1 MNDAPSFLIRQG
13 SLVLFIGVFIEQVGL
28 PIPAAPLLLA
38 AGALVA
44 AGQMNWAVAISS
56 VAVASLLADLIWYQ
70 LGRLRG
76 ARILGFLC
84 RISLQ
89 PDSCIRSTQD
99 IFLHHGMG
107 AVVVAKFIPGLSTV
121 MPPLAAIFRVPLR
134 RFLLFDGLGCI
145 LYPACVGG
153 LGYLFSDQVV
163 GILRALARIGQG
175 GLTVVFGS
183 LAAYVSY
190 KYFQPRRLLQRLRIA
205 RITVDEL
212 RRKQEKGDPF
222 LVVDLR
228 SELDLKNDPFVIA
241 GALHFHLHDLE
252 RRHSEIPRDRDVVLY
267 CSCPNEVTSARTAWL
282 LHKGGIERVRPLAG
296 GIAAWRELFQ
306 LMDICRE
313 PALIR
318 MRVPHDSRE
327 LPYRPGAPRGTG
339 RVTAPRDDSKA
350 IARE

>member
-1 MNDAPSFLIRQG
+1 MNDTLAFLIRHG
-13 SLVLFIGVFIEQVGL
+13 PLVLFIGVFIEQMGL

-44 AGQMNWAVAISS
+44 AGKMNWAIAITSAAVGSS
-56 VAVASLLADLIWYQ
+56 LADLIWYQ
-70 LGRLRG
+70 LGRIRG

-84 RISLQ
+84 RISFE

-121 MPPLAAIFRVPLR
+121 MPPLAAIFRVRLR
-134 RFLLFDGLGCI
+134 RFLLFDGLGCV
-145 LYPACVGG
+145 LYPVCVGG
-153 LGYLFSDQVV
+153 LGYLFSKQVV
-163 GILRALARIGQG
+163 GILHALGRIGQG
-175 GLTVVFGS
+175 GLMVVLGS
-183 LAAYVSY
+183 LAAYIGY
-190 KYFQPRRLLQRLRIA
+190 KYFQRQRLLRRLRVA

-212 RRKQEKGDPF
+212 RRMQKEGAPL

-282 LHKGGIERVRPLAG
+282 LKKRGIERVRPLAG
-296 GIAAWRELFQ
+296 GIEAWRE
-306 LMDICRE
+306 RKYPVE
-313 PALIR
+313 PYVGSPL
-318 MRVPHDSRE
+318 S
-327 LPYRPGAPRGTG
+327 RGTSG
-339 RVTAPRDDSKA
+339 QLTAALQK
-350 IARE
+350 

>member
-1 MNDAPSFLIRQG
+1 MNDALAFLIRHG
-13 SLVLFIGVFIEQVGL
+13 PLVLFIGLFVEQMGL

-44 AGQMNWAVAISS
+44 AGKMNWAVAISS
-56 VAVASLLADLIWYQ
+56 AAVGSLLADLIWYQ
-70 LGRLRG
+70 LGRFRG

-84 RISLQ
+84 RISLE
-89 PDSCIRSTQD
+89 PDSCIRSTQT
-99 IFLHHGMG
+99 IFWHHGMG

-134 RFLLFDGLGCI
+134 RFLLFDGLGCL

-153 LGYLFSDQVV
+153 LGFLFSDQVV
-163 GILRALARIGQG
+163 DIMNELGRIGRG
-175 GLTVVFGS
+175 GLMVVLGA
-183 LAAYVSY
+183 LGAYMGY
-190 KYFQPRRLLQRLRIA
+190 KYFQRRRLLRRLRIA

-212 RRKQEKGDPF
+212 RRKQEKGDDSL

-241 GALHFHLHDLE
+241 GALHFNLHDLE

-282 LHKGGIERVRPLAG
+282 LQKRGIERVRPLAG
-296 GIAAWRELFQ
+296 GIAAWRERKYPLEPYAD
-306 LMDICRE
+306 LPLRRE
-313 PALIR
+313 DQR
-318 MRVPHDSRE
+318 MVSGCTPGMNVRSQG
-327 LPYRPGAPRGTG
+327 RPL
-339 RVTAPRDDSKA
+339 SYSSL
-350 IARE
+350 

>member
-1 MNDAPSFLIRQG
+1 MNDALAFLIRHG
-13 SLVLFIGVFIEQVGL
+13 PLVLFIAVFIEQVGL

-44 AGQMNWAVAISS
+44 AGKMNWAVAISS

-70 LGRLRG
+70 LGRIRG
-76 ARILGFLC
+76 ARILRFLC
-84 RISLQ
+84 RISLE

-107 AVVVAKFIPGLSTV
+107 AVVVAKFVPGLSTV

-145 LYPACVGG
+145 LYPVCVGG

-163 GILRALARIGQG
+163 GILHALGRIGQG
-175 GLTVVFGS
+175 GLMVVLGS
-183 LAAYVSY
+183 LVAYIGY
-190 KYFQPRRLLQRLRIA
+190 KYLQRQRLLRRLRVA

-212 RRKQEKGDPF
+212 RRKQERGDPL

-241 GALHFHLHDLE
+241 GALHFHLHELE
-252 RRHSEIPRDRDVVLY
+252 RRHSEIPRDRDVILY

-282 LHKGGIERVRPLAG
+282 LQKRGIKRVRPLAG
-296 GIAAWRELFQ
+296 GIEAWRE
-306 LMDICRE
+306 RKYPVE
-313 PALIR
+313 PY
-318 MRVPHDSRE
+318 VG
-327 LPYRPGAPRGTG
+327 LPLSRGTSG
-339 RVTAPRDDSKA
+339 RLTAA
-350 IARE
+350 LQE